1 MLRFVFFAGLASVA
15 YFASS
20 SAATPQGASGGA
32 VISMADEIPNEPVML
47 YSLAGSTLAGTLHTQ
62 LAVYSSGL
70 ATIATQNETFIPSQ
84 QDFEDVATAY
94 LDVRD
99 VRELRE
105 QLKASGAFTLTD
117 QKLFASDI
125 PLNTLTVFSG
135 ASLNHTYSY
144 WVGTNQYEAA
154 NKVVQDFIDKHFPT
168 F

>member
-62 LAVYSSGL
+62 LAVYSSGF
-70 ATIATQNETFIPSQ
+70 ATIATQNETLIPSQ

-99 VRELRE
+99 VRELR
-105 QLKASGAFTLTD
+105 
-117 QKLFASDI
+117 
-125 PLNTLTVFSG
+125 
-135 ASLNHTYSY
+135 
-144 WVGTNQYEAA
+144 
-154 NKVVQDFIDKHFPT
+154 
-168 F
+168 